1 VNQKRSA
8 GPNGEDAPGF
18 EASLERLESI
28 VQELES
34 GELTLEQSLERYEEG
49 MRLSQ
54 RLTRTLEE
62 AERRIERLGEEG
74 APPQA
79 KRPEELGARPAA
91 RENPAEE
98 GELPL

>member
-1 VNQKRSA
+1 MNQKRSSR
-8 GPNGEDAPGF
+8 PNGEDAPGF

-62 AERRIERLGEEG
+62 AERRIERLGEEN
-74 APPQA
+74 ASREA
-79 KRPEELGARPAA
+79 ARPEEPGARPTVG
-91 RENPAEE
+91 ENLAEE